1 MHNFSLLSAY
11 FDRVPHENGNKYYL
25 YEEVWTEYATA
36 ALSTVFMYVA
46 IALAVILIGIGI
58 FVRLKKPERFSAF
71 FRTGATVAVTFALTV
86 TVTMLTLGFAKISE
100 KGYAEG
106 ENMLLELVPPLVL
119 GGVIV
124 IGIIA
129 CYASHFFA
137 PKTFKIT
144 LISTL
149 SCIGSAFVATVVCL
163 IVFFTKN
170 IKNDGYYG
178 EEINQLALYLS
189 SVGLIAVIVGTAV
202 VADLKNKT
210 AFDSRCIAL
219 AGICV
224 ALSFALSYIKMFS
237 MPQGGSVTL
246 ASLLPVMLFSYVYGA
261 KKGVFVGCIYGAL
274 QAMQN
279 PWLIHPAQFLLDY
292 PVAFASAGLAG
303 AFKKITQLDK
313 LPQIKFALGAVAAS
327 ALRFTAHV
335 FSGVFAFGADAGGDS
350 LWLYSLGYN
359 SYVFVDIAIVIA
371 AGVLILS
378 SKNFVKRIDLYAKVK
393 KQPVIETEDK
403 PTETEEN

>member
-1 MHNFSLLSAY
+1 
-11 FDRVPHENGNKYYL
+11 
-25 YEEVWTEYATA
+25 
-36 ALSTVFMYVA
+36 
-46 IALAVILIGIGI
+46 
-58 FVRLKKPERFSAF
+58 
-71 FRTGATVAVTFALTV
+71 
-86 TVTMLTLGFAKISE
+86 
-100 KGYAEG
+100 
-106 ENMLLELVPPLVL
+106 
-119 GGVIV
+119 
-124 IGIIA
+124 
-129 CYASHFFA
+129 
-137 PKTFKIT
+137 
-144 LISTL
+144 
-149 SCIGSAFVATVVCL
+149 
-163 IVFFTKN
+163 
-170 IKNDGYYG
+170 
-178 EEINQLALYLS
+178 
-189 SVGLIAVIVGTAV
+189 
-202 VADLKNKT
+202 
-210 AFDSRCIAL
+210 
-219 AGICV
+219 
-224 ALSFALSYIKMFS
+224 
-237 MPQGGSVTL
+237 
-246 ASLLPVMLFSYVYGA
+246 MLFSYVYGA

-371 AGVLILS
+371 AGVLVLS

-393 KQPVIETEDK
+393 KQPVVETEDK